1 MKYAV
6 ITENDESKWDDKTGV
21 LYHFP
26 TKYINK
32 LTSGTRVIY
41 YKGTMKNKAYEDFR
55 LTRFP
60 HYFGVAT
67 IGEVHKDEENPKQY
81 YAQILDFI
89 PFDKPVIN
97 KDENNHYYEEV
108 IRENHWRDGVRKIS
122 EEVYIKILSQTSH
135 KVEKDVKGSNLVV
148 EEKSLVKLEE
158 LNISEVDDVIV
169 HTKKQPISNKEH
181 RSSNPNKNSGV
192 PRYSKNAK
200 IIGDRAEEIVLELLK
215 KEGMK
220 EVVWVAQL
228 SEKPGYDI
236 KFVDIDGV
244 EKYVEVKGT
253 ATKRFPNFI
262 LTMNELNS
270 SERYRNQYYI
280 YLVAECL
287 SKSPK
292 IQKICDPYS
301 FFENNKWEKTPI
313 SYNITFVDDL

>member
-1 MKYAV
+1 M
-6 ITENDESKWDDKTGV
+6 
-21 LYHFP
+21 
-26 TKYINK
+26 
-32 LTSGTRVIY
+32 
-41 YKGTMKNKAYEDFR
+41 
-55 LTRFP
+55 
-60 HYFGVAT
+60 
-67 IGEVHKDEENPKQY
+67 
-81 YAQILDFI
+81 
-89 PFDKPVIN
+89 
-97 KDENNHYYEEV
+97 
-108 IRENHWRDGVRKIS
+108 
-122 EEVYIKILSQTSH
+122 
-135 KVEKDVKGSNLVV
+135 VV

-158 LNISEVDDVIV
+158 LNISVVDDIIV
-169 HTKKQPISNKEH
+169 HTKKQPISNKED
-181 RSSNPNKNSGV
+181 RSSNPNKNSVV

-236 KFVDIDGV
+236 KFIDIDGV